1 MRATSDVCSF
11 FGSRKIATLLLSKTQ
26 LFFFLL
32 CFLFG
37 ACNPKKISPN
47 KKLTIV
53 CTTEIIA
60 DGIRNI
66 VQDSALVIALMGEGV
81 DPHLYKATTGD
92 LEKLYEAD
100 LVFYNGLHLEGRMG
114 QVLEKLSRLKP
125 TIALAEGIAKQ
136 NLLVVDSASHSFDPH
151 IWFDVYN
158 WAAALKHVSEKL
170 PLYDKKNKDFYIAN
184 AKNYLQ
190 KLHDLDSVTKEKIAQ
205 IPANQRLLI
214 TSHDA
219 FGYFGRRYQIE
230 VQGLQ
235 GISTAAEFGLK
246 DISDLVKVICKRKI
260 KAIFTETS
268 VSDKSISAVVTG
280 CEAQGHKV
288 SIGGHLFTDAMG
300 AANTPEGTYIG
311 MVQANVG
318 MILAA
323 LQENEEVRK

>member
-1 MRATSDVCSF
+1 LTTRADFCGF
-11 FGSRKIATLLLSKTQ
+11 LGSSKVATLPLFKKQ

-37 ACNPKKISPN
+37 ACHTKKINLN

-66 VQDSALVIALMGEGV
+66 VQDSALVISLMGEGV

-114 QVLEKLSRLKP
+114 QILEKLSRLKP

-136 NLLVVDSASHSFDPH
+136 DLLVVDSASHSFDPH

-158 WAAALKHVSEKL
+158 WAAALKYASEKL
-170 PLYDKKNKDFYIAN
+170 PLYDNKNKDFYIAN
-184 AKNYLQ
+184 TKHYLQ
-190 KLHDLDSVTKEKIAQ
+190 KLQYLDSTTKEKIAQ
-205 IPANQRLLI
+205 IPVNQRLLI

-246 DISDLVKVICKRKI
+246 DVSDLVKIICNRKI

-268 VSDKSISAVVTG
+268 VSDKSISAVVMG

-323 LQENEEVRK
+323 LQENKK